1 MRYTVDYARYPHG
14 KNNSIETRMRLIF
27 DDGLPAT
34 ELNRH
39 LVMAQFNRSKPLGTT
54 VYQLCIYLNY
64 LDLHGLEA
72 VDATMDIIY
81 NFLCELYVDGL
92 SYAGD
97 GTPKS
102 YSTICDYVETL
113 SKLYDALSLRGYQL
127 DESLY
132 TRSQKMMLLPEFLC
146 F

>member
-39 LVMAQFNRSKPLGTT
+39 LVMTQFNRSKPLGTT

-102 YSTICDYVETL
+102 YSSPNTL
-113 SKLYDALSLRGYQL
+113 
-127 DESLY
+127 
-132 TRSQKMMLLPEFLC
+132 
-146 F
+146 

>member
-72 VDATMDIIY
+72 VDSNRQIY
-81 NFLCELYVDGL
+81 SYLYFYNRKCCL
-92 SYAGD
+92 FH
-97 GTPKS
+97 
-102 YSTICDYVETL
+102 C
-113 SKLYDALSLRGYQL
+113 
-127 DESLY
+127 
-132 TRSQKMMLLPEFLC
+132 
-146 F
+146 